1 MDGITGPIKFDSTGS
16 RSEFKLQLL
25 ELTREG
31 LKHVGDWQPQE
42 KITFMSNY
50 TKAMTEIYRESLRNK
65 TLTIVTIGVCV
76 INQSIMYPFNQ
87 SFNIG

>member
-1 MDGITGPIKFDSTGS
+1 MDGISGPIQFDSTGS

-31 LKHVGDWQPQE
+31 LKHVGDWHPEE

-65 TLTIVTIGVCV
+65 TLTIVTIAVCRYSQSK
-76 INQSIMYPFNQ
+76 INKRLM
-87 SFNIG
+87 